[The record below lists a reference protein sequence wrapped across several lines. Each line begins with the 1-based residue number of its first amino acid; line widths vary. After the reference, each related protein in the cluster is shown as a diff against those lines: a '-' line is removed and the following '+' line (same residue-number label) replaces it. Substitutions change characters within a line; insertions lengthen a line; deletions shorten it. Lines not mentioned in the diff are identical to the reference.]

1 MQSTLSFTPATVCV
15 TKQGLLKE
23 ARARLCDSRLRFS
36 WRKSAPT
43 LMTWRPLVFDQSSPY
58 SYVFWIFCSGW
69 PKESSPRLSKLSP
82 VPLKLGVPKSSGSLD
97 AQDFCVPGLYSSFP
111 EPWRSVTMRSHLT
124 LSNLSF
130 DPSGQLTCTAS
141 ISVWSPK
148 PKWTRTSFALR

>member
-1 MQSTLSFTPATVCV
+1 MAEIGSDFDDMAAFSLRPIITVFV
-15 TKQGLLKE
+15 RVLDFL
-23 ARARLCDSRLRFS
+23 
-36 WRKSAPT
+36 
-43 LMTWRPLVFDQSSPY
+43 
-58 SYVFWIFCSGW
+58 SGW

-141 ISVWSPK
+141 ISGWSPK